1 MEHDRPSGMSVSI
14 LTRAEARVL
23 QVFGVYRRSAVRFQ
37 SSPAPRRGC
46 CVPRCE
52 AGGKVCRVSILTRAE
67 ARVLLTAMIR
77 GHLNDQ
83 GFNPHPRRGAGA
95 ACSPVCHPAHF
106 LVSILTRA
114 EARVLLY
121 MPNEDEVET
130 TVSILTRAEARVL
143 PLADGCEPRPE
154 QGFNPHPRR
163 GAGAAPLPGKLKTT
177 QSGFQSSPAPRRGC
191 CPPTA
196 RRTLTS
202 KLFQSSPAPR
212 RGCCCS
218 YSFCARTDSC
228 FNPHPRRGA
237 GAAVRTRFAL
247 EQIHV
252 SILTRA
258 EARVLP
264 ACSRRCS
271 QA

>member
-1 MEHDRPSGMSVSI
+1 MQFISPVSILTRAEARVLHEVEHDRPSGMSVSI

-143 PLADGCEPRPE
+143 
-154 QGFNPHPRR
+154 
-163 GAGAAPLPGKLKTT
+163 
-177 QSGFQSSPAPRRGC
+177 
-191 CPPTA
+191 
-196 RRTLTS
+196 
-202 KLFQSSPAPR
+202 
-212 RGCCCS
+212 
-218 YSFCARTDSC
+218 
-228 FNPHPRRGA
+228 
-237 GAAVRTRFAL
+237 
-247 EQIHV
+247 
-252 SILTRA
+252 
-258 EARVLP
+258 
-264 ACSRRCS
+264 RRCRAS
-271 QA
+271 